1 MIVNIVAGGK
11 INRITPSISLNDQ
24 EQQDLKEWKRF
35 IGETDTSK
43 ALKAALFFSNNVAR
57 NLFGHKLSNLL
68 QRRMKFDK
76 LEKEFEIQQNKKNS
90 ATDNRLFNEICA
102 TIQKYQR

>member
-1 MIVNIVAGGK
+1 MIVNIVTGGEMS
-11 INRITPSISLNDQ
+11 RITPSISLNDE
-24 EQQDLKEWKRF
+24 EQQDLAEWKRF

-57 NLFGHKLSNLL
+57 NLFGFKLSNLL
-68 QRRMKFDK
+68 QRRVKFDK
-76 LEKEFEIQQNKKNS
+76 LEKEFEANQNKIKS
-90 ATDNRLFNEICA
+90 ATDNRLFTEICA